1 MLLVYGFNKLR
12 YPEIDDSLF
21 TFLKSYPPHLV
32 GGICIAVAF
41 AILASTLDR
50 WAKMLPGLFV
60 YAILRG
66 LLAVAGGGF
75 HSRIASL
82 QLTQLEAAMMAA
94 LFAACALLTMRFT
107 TGALNW
113 VDRASALSG
122 PMLLT
127 WGMTSNNAATGFK
140 VLSLIVAFYG
150 AAAAYDYGWC
160 RRHSKR
166 KTV

>member
-94 LFAACALLTMRFT
+94 LCGMRSPDDEVHYWCA
-107 TGALNW
+107 
-113 VDRASALSG
+113 
-122 PMLLT
+122 
-127 WGMTSNNAATGFK
+127 
-140 VLSLIVAFYG
+140 
-150 AAAAYDYGWC
+150 
-160 RRHSKR
+160 
-166 KTV
+166 